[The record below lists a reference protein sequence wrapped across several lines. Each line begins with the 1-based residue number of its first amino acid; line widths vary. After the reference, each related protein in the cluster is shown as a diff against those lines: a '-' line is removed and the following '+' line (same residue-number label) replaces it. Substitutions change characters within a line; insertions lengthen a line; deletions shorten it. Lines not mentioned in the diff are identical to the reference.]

1 MTSRAGGPQDSE
13 LHDGGSAPDEL
24 VPDELVPDAL
34 PAAAY
39 AAALSALKGVGG
51 ARLRAMLEAAPPAV
65 AWRHARSRVAGGQVP
80 DPAAVWNAILKEGVG
95 VHLRGDPTYPA
106 ALEDDPEPPAVLYS
120 RGDPTALD
128 RRRVAIVGTR
138 RATHYGREIARELG
152 RDLASRDVAVISG
165 LALGVD
171 GAAHGGALAV
181 AGSTPVGVVGS
192 GLDVIYPRRHSEL
205 WKRVAGAGVLFSE
218 APLGAA
224 PEPWRFPE
232 RNRIIAGLAE
242 VVVVIES
249 PRAGG
254 SMHTVRAALDRDVAV
269 MAVPGSVRSRASE
282 GTNQLIA
289 EGAAPVTGVDDVIV
303 ALGLSTGG
311 TGGATGRGGGT
322 GRGAG
327 WSAPGEDADLG
338 RDERQVLEAVEWT
351 PTKTED
357 VLRRTSLD
365 PATVTAL
372 LNRLEMAG
380 LVSGGPGWWERLAR
394 PFTPPS
400 TPPPAP

>member
-1 MTSRAGGPQDSE
+1 MTSGAGRENDGGP
-13 LHDGGSAPDEL
+13 APDEL
-24 VPDELVPDAL
+24 APDEL

-65 AWRHARSRVAGGQVP
+65 AWRHARSRAAGGKVP
-80 DPAAVWNAILKEGVG
+80 DPAGVWNATLREGVG

-106 ALEDDPEPPAVLYS
+106 ALEDDPDPPAILYS
-120 RGDPTALD
+120 RGDPTVLD

-165 LALGVD
+165 LALGID
-171 GAAHGGALAV
+171 GAAHWGALAV

-205 WKRVAGAGVLFSE
+205 WKRVSGGGVLFSE

-311 TGGATGRGGGT
+311 TGAGTGGGT

-380 LVSGGPGWWERLAR
+380 LVHGGPGWWERLAR
-394 PFTPPS
+394 PSTPPS
-400 TPPPAP
+400 TPPPAL

>member
-1 MTSRAGGPQDSE
+1 MTAGAGRP
-13 LHDGGSAPDEL
+13 APDEPPL
-24 VPDELVPDAL
+24 DEL

-65 AWRHARSRVAGGQVP
+65 AWRHAQSRARDGKVP
-80 DPAAVWNAILKEGVG
+80 DPAGVWNAILREGVG
-95 VHLRGDPTYPA
+95 VHLRGDPSYPA
-106 ALEDDPEPPAVLYS
+106 ALEDDPDPPAILYS
-120 RGDPTALD
+120 RGDPTVLD

-138 RATHYGREIARELG
+138 QATHYGRDIARELG

-165 LALGVD
+165 LALGID

-181 AGSTPVGVVGS
+181 PGSTPVGVVGS

-205 WKRVAGAGVLFSE
+205 WKRVSGEGALFSE

-289 EGAAPVTGVDDVIV
+289 EGAAPVTSVDDVIV
-303 ALGLSTGG
+303 ALGLSTSGTGRG
-311 TGGATGRGGGT
+311 TGGGA

-327 WSAPGEDADLG
+327 WSASDRDADLG

-380 LVSGGPGWWERLAR
+380 LVHGGPGWWERLAPPR
-394 PFTPPS
+394 TPSPA
-400 TPPPAP
+400 PPPTP